1 MMRTARS
8 KSRRSY
14 DTVPLPDG
22 RERHGP
28 GVKIAE
34 NIIAL
39 TKKHIDFSSSIRT
52 TVKKFKNL
60 IKLCHADV
68 IPRQYHNYYKNLNMG
83 QESEHY
89 SSEDE
94 ISLQIMRERL
104 KKK

>member
-34 NIIAL
+34 NIMAL
-39 TKKHIDFSSSIRT
+39 KKKHIDLFPTVPAHWCRKDSKNIYLESILNKEKMYLLYLEFCDD
-52 TVKKFKNL
+52 KKIKPVSKTINREILILKN
-60 IKLCHADV
+60 I
-68 IPRQYHNYYKNLNMG
+68 G
-83 QESEHY
+83 F
-89 SSEDE
+89 
-94 ISLQIMRERL
+94 
-104 KKK
+104 